1 MEFPSI
7 IKFRLDH
14 LFRLPPQ
21 GENVDGTFRVSAY
34 SQTCTL
40 RRNVEIRI
48 FHLRI
53 EVKSD
58 QLLASTF
65 EGIYGKSGCLRSSV
79 LSPNTHRLDGGLPQK
94 IPASKVVVTN
104 SGDPPGEGD
113 AHEQ

>member
-65 EGIYGKSGCLRSSV
+65 EGIYGKSGACGPRFSH
-79 LSPNTHRLDGGLPQK
+79 PTRTG
-94 IPASKVVVTN
+94 
-104 SGDPPGEGD
+104 
-113 AHEQ
+113 